1 LGLVLTSGSN
11 QYAFGAFVEP
21 LEAQFG
27 WSRTQINVSISLG
40 FLTGL
45 LSPFVGRLVDR
56 VGTRPV
62 MAVSLMMLAASYGLR
77 PLMTELWHWY
87 ALSLLAHAAMPG
99 AAVLPT
105 GRIVGMWFPRT
116 RGRMMGVTMMGANFG
131 GMTMPLVA
139 AWVISTVSWQ
149 AGYGT
154 FAVLAGVV
162 AVVAMVVV
170 RDKPLQPTSLS
181 AAREPG
187 AVAPAGAV
195 DVGSVREALR
205 TRSFWAMTVA
215 ITMGSF
221 SYHAVL
227 SQIIPHLTNQGLTLN
242 QAAGYLSVFA
252 LFGMVGKIVFG
263 YSTERVPT
271 RYVFMVS
278 LVLQGIGLAVL
289 TTLANTP
296 AMWAVVWIYGMAFG
310 GMGAI
315 FPILAQD
322 IFGLRWYGSIYGLVN
337 LATIFSAVIGPIM
350 TGLVFDNTG
359 TYKLAF
365 LATLGFYVV
374 GIVALTMAKP
384 LQPRGTA

>member
-1 LGLVLTSGSN
+1 
-11 QYAFGAFVEP
+11 
-21 LEAQFG
+21 
-27 WSRTQINVSISLG
+27 
-40 FLTGL
+40 
-45 LSPFVGRLVDR
+45 
-56 VGTRPV
+56 
-62 MAVSLMMLAASYGLR
+62 
-77 PLMTELWHWY
+77 
-87 ALSLLAHAAMPG
+87 
-99 AAVLPT
+99 
-105 GRIVGMWFPRT
+105 
-116 RGRMMGVTMMGANFG
+116 
-131 GMTMPLVA
+131 MTMPLLA

-154 FAVLAGVV
+154 FAVLAGIV

-170 RDKPLQPTSLS
+170 RDKPLQPTPVSVT
-181 AAREPG
+181 REPG
-187 AVAPAGAV
+187 AVAPGSV

-242 QAAGYLSVFA
+242 QAASYLSVFA

-263 YSTERVPT
+263 YATERVPT

-278 LVLQGIGLAVL
+278 LVFQGIGLAVL

-337 LATIFSAVIGPIM
+337 LATIFSAVIGPLM

-359 TYKLAF
+359 TYTLAF
-365 LATLGFYVV
+365 LATIGFYVV

-384 LQPRGTA
+384 LRPRGAD